1 MIEQR
6 VTVVTG
12 ASQGIGRSIA
22 AAFARQGDAVVLAAR
37 DAANLEETAAEI
49 EAQGGKGLVIPTD
62 VTSETSVAAMVE
74 QVVGQCG
81 RIDVLVNNSGVG
93 GPSGRLWEVEPDEWM
108 ETFDVNV
115 FGVFLVTRAVL
126 QVMVDRGSGS
136 IITVGSISGKRPL
149 FGRTSYSA
157 TKTALSGLTRTLAAE
172 AGPEGVRVN
181 LISPGFV
188 AGPRLDWVMNAQAEA
203 RGLTAADVR
212 AEFEAESPLGRLTE
226 PEDIADTA
234 VFLASPE
241 ARAITG
247 ADINVNSGVVMY

>member
-1 MIEQR
+1 MSDRR
-6 VTVVTG
+6 VTIVTG

-22 AAFARQGDAVVLAAR
+22 TGFAQRGDAIVLAAR
-37 DAANLEETAAEI
+37 NTANLEETAAEVRS
-49 EAQGGKGLVIPTD
+49 GGGEPLVIATD
-62 VTSETSVAAMVE
+62 VTSEQSVASMVGE
-74 QVVGQCG
+74 VIDRYG

-93 GPSGRLWEVEPDEWM
+93 GPSGRLWEIDPAEWM
-108 ETFDVNV
+108 ETFEVNV

-126 QVMVDRGSGS
+126 PVMVSQQSGS
-136 IITVGSISGKRPL
+136 IVTIGSISGKRPL

-157 TKTALSGLTRTLAAE
+157 TKTALMGLTRTLAAE
-172 AGPEGVRVN
+172 AGPEGIRVN

-203 RGLTAADVR
+203 RGLTMADVR

-226 PEDIADTA
+226 PRDIADTA
-234 VFLASPE
+234 VFLASAE
-241 ARAITG
+241 AGAITG